1 MEEPNVDQMAKSLDL
16 YVKWIGKSP
25 KPRISIVRLDI
36 LTKGIPTSRDW
47 CPINY
52 IIF

>member
-1 MEEPNVDQMAKSLDL
+1 MEEPNVDQIAKSLDL

-36 LTKGIPTSRDW
+36 LTKDILDVLGIPTSRD
-47 CPINY
+47 
-52 IIF
+52 